1 MIDCFDLSV
10 CMCIV
15 FVLGF
20 LVKVNLIVYT
30 RITISNLILHYILIL
45 FDESDILY
53 ICVFNRG
60 F

>member
-30 RITISNLILHYILIL
+30 SITISNLILHYILIL

-53 ICVFNRG
+53 ICVFNQG